1 MIQSGNIVIADDFA
15 FFTDIDHV
23 KWMNPVPV
31 VNVHAVVDVAEDKS
45 HTLEIVPLRE
55 YNKNR
60 KLVLVQ
66 TEEFYGP
73 TYYHSDG

>member
-1 MIQSGNIVIADDFA
+1 
-15 FFTDIDHV
+15 
-23 KWMNPVPV
+23 MNPVPV

>member
-1 MIQSGNIVIADDFA
+1 MVALDSRNL
-15 FFTDIDHV
+15 
-23 KWMNPVPV
+23 VPPFYFV
-31 VNVHAVVDVAEDKS
+31 SPFHDCEKLS

-60 KLVLVQ
+60 KLLLVQ